1 MTEEALTLLWLL
13 QQVQE
18 TEPLES
24 LEASMLIAPGCS
36 LPFLVLL
43 KDKVEGEV
51 VAAERD

>member
-1 MTEEALTLLWLL
+1 MTEEALIPLWLL

-24 LEASMLIAPGCS
+24 LEASMLIAPGCP

-43 KDKVEGEV
+43 KEKREGGV